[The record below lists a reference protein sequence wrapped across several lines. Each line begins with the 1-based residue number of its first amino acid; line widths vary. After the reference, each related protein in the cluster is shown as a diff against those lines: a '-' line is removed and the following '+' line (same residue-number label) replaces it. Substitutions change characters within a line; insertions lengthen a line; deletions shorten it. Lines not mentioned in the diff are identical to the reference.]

1 MFECLNTHTTAYN
14 DNFKLKSVD
23 KVAESTRALTT
34 MVHTKSMIYHIVS
47 NYGLKVYFFAVNFY
61 PDYYTTKRDQA
72 FIQDQPKFETIWYSH
87 KVYFIWALN
96 G

>member
-1 MFECLNTHTTAYN
+1 MTILSL
-14 DNFKLKSVD
+14 KLVD
-23 KVAESTRALTT
+23 KVAESTRAHARTA
-34 MVHTKSMIYHIVS
+34 MVHTKLMIYHTVS
-47 NYGLKVYFFAVNFY
+47 NYGLNVYFFAVNFH
-61 PDYYTTKRDQA
+61 PDYHTTKRDQA